1 MGRKSFLF
9 KILTVTIFIVSIFV
23 YLAVHLYLLQIEQH
37 EELYGKARK
46 KYTSVK
52 KMKGARG
59 EIYDMDNNLL
69 VGNIPCVD
77 LRADP
82 NLIGSKEDT
91 QKAARFFAFR
101 LKIPYGVIY
110 ERLSRKEVNGKA
122 LHEVVIKNEVPLED
136 ANILKEEIKKKKIKG
151 VFFFDAVK
159 RYYPKDQL
167 LSNVLGFIN
176 SDGID
181 AVPVSGLESAYNSI
195 LSPGKANITVYE
207 RARDGIPLAYGNN
220 RFEDKK
226 QGDNVYLTIQE
237 PLQAIVEE
245 QLDVLMEKWNPK
257 TAYAVMVD
265 PKTGSIMAM
274 GQRPSFNPNDRS
286 ALNGNDWQN
295 KIVTEGF
302 EPGSTMKPLIV
313 AKALDLGLVR
323 PGTMIDCEKGKWFY
337 GGKRLKDSHPYGIID
352 VATIIQKSSNI
363 GTAKISLLMGGK
375 RLYDLLS
382 QYGFGKESGLPFSP
396 EATGILRKYEKWD
409 KLSITRFP
417 IGQGVLT
424 TPLQMVSAYT
434 ALANNGQRMKLR
446 IVDKIQNSDNGVIY
460 NFPIKKAERIFS
472 EKATSEMVE
481 MMKLVTE
488 EGGTAT
494 KASIPG
500 YKVAGKTG
508 TAQKWVNGEY
518 SNTYYIASFIGFV
531 PADDPAFVLLVA
543 IDEPKGAS
551 YGGVVSAPAFTQIA
565 EKALKYLD
573 IHPTEPIPVKE
584 EGKKWKVN

>member
-9 KILTVTIFIVSIFV
+9 KILAITIFIVSIFA
-23 YLAVHLYLLQIEQH
+23 YLAVHLYLVQIKQH
-37 EELYGKARK
+37 EELYDKAKK

-52 KMKGARG
+52 KIKGARG
-59 EIYDMDNNLL
+59 EIYDREGNLL

-77 LRADP
+77 IRADP
-82 NLIGSKEDT
+82 NLVGNREEI
-91 QKAARFFAFR
+91 QKTARLFASR
-101 LKIPYGVIY
+101 LKIPYEKIY
-110 ERLSRKEVNGKA
+110 ERLNRKSVKGKEI
-122 LHEVVIKNEVPLED
+122 HEIVIKNEVPLED
-136 ANILKEEIKKKKIKG
+136 ANILKEEIKKKKISG
-151 VFFFDAVK
+151 IFFSDGTK

-176 SDGID
+176 ADEID
-181 AVPVSGLESAYNSI
+181 VVPVSGIESAYNSI

-245 QLDVLMEKWNPK
+245 ELDKLVEKWKPK
-257 TAYAVMVD
+257 TAYAVMVN

-286 ALNGNDWQN
+286 TLNGNDWQN

-302 EPGSTMKPLIV
+302 EPGSIMKPLVV
-313 AKALDLGLVR
+313 AKALDLGIIR
-323 PGTMIDCEKGKWFY
+323 PETMFDCEKGRWFY
-337 GGKRLKDSHPYGIID
+337 AGKTLRDSHPYGIMPVIN
-352 VATIIQKSSNI
+352 IIQKSSNI
-363 GTAKISLLMGGK
+363 GTAKIALELGKK
-375 RLYDLLS
+375 RLYDLFVL
-382 QYGFGKESGLPFSP
+382 YGFGKETGLPFES

-409 KLSITRFP
+409 SLSVTRFP
-417 IGQGVLT
+417 IGQGILT
-424 TPLQMVSAYT
+424 TPLQIVSAYT

-446 IVDKIQNSDNGVIY
+446 IVDKIQNSDTGMVY
-460 NFPIKKAERIFS
+460 NFPIKNAEKIFG
-472 EKATSEMVE
+472 ERAAREIVE

-508 TAQKWVNGEY
+508 TAQKWINGEY
-518 SNTYYIASFIGFV
+518 SHSQFVASFIGFV

-565 EKALKYLD
+565 EKTLKYLD
-573 IHPTEPIPVKE
+573 VHPTEPILSKE
-584 EGKKWKVN
+584 ERKK

>member
-1 MGRKSFLF
+1 MGRKSFLL
-9 KILTVTIFIVSIFV
+9 KILAVTIFIVSVFI
-23 YLAVHLYLLQIEQH
+23 YLVAHLYFLQIEQH
-37 EELYGKARK
+37 EDLYDKAKK

-59 EIYDMDNNLL
+59 EIYDYNANLL

-82 NLIGSKEDT
+82 NLIGNKEDT
-91 QKAARFFAFR
+91 QKAARFFASR
-101 LKIPYGVIY
+101 LKIPYDKVY
-110 ERLSRKEVNGKA
+110 ERLNRKLVNGKEV
-122 LHEVVIKNEVPLED
+122 HEVVIKNEVPLED
-136 ANILKEEIKKKKIKG
+136 ANILKEEIKKKKISG
-151 VFFFDAVK
+151 IFFSDGTK

-176 SDGID
+176 ADEID
-181 AVPVSGLESAYNSI
+181 AVPVSGIESAYNSI

-245 QLDVLMEKWNPK
+245 ELDKLVEKWKPK
-257 TAYAVMVD
+257 TVYAVMVD

-286 ALNGNDWQN
+286 TLNGSDWQN

-302 EPGSTMKPLIV
+302 EPGSIMKPLVV
-313 AKALDLGLVR
+313 AKALDLGVVR
-323 PGTMIDCEKGKWFY
+323 PGTMFDCEKGKWFY
-337 GGKRLKDSHPYGIID
+337 AGKFLKDSHPYGIMT
-352 VATIIQKSSNI
+352 VSNIIQKSSNI
-363 GTAKISLLMGGK
+363 GTAKISLELGKK
-375 RLYDLLS
+375 RLYDLFVS
-382 QYGFGKESGLPFSP
+382 CGFGKESGLPFEP

-409 KLSITRFP
+409 SLSATRFP
-417 IGQGVLT
+417 IGQGILT
-424 TPLQMVSAYT
+424 TPLQIVSAYT

-460 NFPIKKAERIFS
+460 NFPVKNAERIFS
-472 EKATSEMVE
+472 EKAANEIVE

-494 KASIPG
+494 KANIPG

-518 SNTYYIASFIGFV
+518 SHTYFVASFIGFV

-573 IHPTEPIPVKE
+573 VHPTEPIPVKE
-584 EGKKWKVN
+584 EVKK